1 MRYWCEVCVHTLPSE
16 DPRTRASVLDWIAR
30 QVNGEA
36 SKEKRKDTEDLHP
49 KSPLIYCMF
58 VCACFIHWYV
68 CSNHT

>member
-36 SKEKRKDTEDLHP
+36 SKEKRTDTEDLHP
-49 KSPLIYCMF
+49 KKVL
-58 VCACFIHWYV
+58 
-68 CSNHT
+68 